1 MNKCFSVRTCGK
13 SCKKVEQWSYEFM
26 DMLASKFSYMTFT
39 NKEKIE
45 ARLALYVQPM
55 ERIIVTYKA
64 RHTIRNQILKSL
76 K

>member
-1 MNKCFSVRTCGK
+1 
-13 SCKKVEQWSYEFM
+13 M
-26 DMLASKFSYMTFT
+26 DMLASKFSYMIFT